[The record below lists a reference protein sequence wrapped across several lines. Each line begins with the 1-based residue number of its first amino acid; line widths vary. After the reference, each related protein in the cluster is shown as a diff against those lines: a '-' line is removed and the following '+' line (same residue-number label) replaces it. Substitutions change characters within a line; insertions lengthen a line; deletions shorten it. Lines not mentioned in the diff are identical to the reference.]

1 MCLCK
6 GRSRRPETSD
16 ALQPA
21 KEQVMKT
28 RQLGTSGP
36 QVSAIG
42 LGCMGMSAFYGPA
55 DETESEATIHA
66 ALDAGITLL
75 DTGDFYGMGHNE
87 MLLGRALRNV
97 PRDKYLLS
105 VKFGAQITP
114 DIQFLGYDAS
124 PNAVKT
130 ALSYSL
136 KRLGTDYI
144 DIYRPSRLDPK
155 IPIEDTIGA
164 IADMV
169 KAGYVRHVG
178 LSEVGV
184 ETIRRANAVHPI
196 CDLQIE
202 YSLMTRG
209 VEAEILPALRELG
222 IVVTAYGVL
231 SRGLIG
237 SASAVKGGGFRSH
250 LPRFQGENLQKNLA
264 LVSAL
269 EAVARDKGVNVAQ
282 LAAAWVLSRGED
294 VIPLAGAR
302 KRTQLSDFLSAVDLD
317 LSAGDIARIEAA
329 MPADAVV
336 GDRYPAAQMG
346 MLDSERRLA
355 S

>member
-1 MCLCK
+1 
-6 GRSRRPETSD
+6 
-16 ALQPA
+16 
-21 KEQVMKT
+21 
-28 RQLGTSGP
+28 
-36 QVSAIG
+36 
-42 LGCMGMSAFYGPA
+42 
-55 DETESEATIHA
+55 
-66 ALDAGITLL
+66 
-75 DTGDFYGMGHNE
+75 
-87 MLLGRALRNV
+87 LRNV

-114 DIQFLGYDAS
+114 DIQFIGYDAS
-124 PNAVKT
+124 PNAVKS

-164 IADMV
+164 IAEMV

-209 VEAEILPALRELG
+209 VETEILPVLRELG
-222 IVVTAYGVL
+222 IAVTAYGVL

-237 SASAVKGGGFRSH
+237 SASALKGGGFRSH

-282 LAAAWVLSRGED
+282 LAAAWVLSRGEN

-302 KRTQLSDFLSAVDLD
+302 KRTQLADFLSAVDLD
-317 LSAGDIARIEAA
+317 LSADDIARIEAA

-346 MLDSERRLA
+346 MLDSERRMA